1 MRPVAVD
8 SLTTLLS
15 AILLVATSPA
25 TPLGARPARARRA
38 GGDAHAQGLLPLAV
52 EVRGGF
58 AVPQGDWKD
67 DFGVDGGFGYG
78 INARLQL
85 MPLISFYGGWETYS
99 FDMDAEDSETTDAGL
114 RAGAQLSLPLA
125 ALTGLSPY
133 AFAGVIYN
141 RTKMEFGEGVSVEFE
156 SDDGFGWEAGG
167 GVSVPFAPTLSFR
180 PGSTR
185 FSSGMPKPAV
195 LPVPVGA

>member
-1 MRPVAVD
+1 MRKLVAV
-8 SLTTLLS
+8 SCAAAALL
-15 AILLVATSPA
+15 A
-25 TPLGARPARARRA
+25 A
-38 GGDAHAQGLLPLAV
+38 GGDAHAQGLLPFAV
-52 EVRGGF
+52 EARGGF
-58 AVPQGDWKD
+58 AVPQGDWRD
-67 DFGVDGGFGYG
+67 DAGVDGGFGYG

-167 GVSVPFAPTLSFR
+167 GVSIPFAPTLSFT
-180 PGSTR
+180 PGVRYRTHSAD
-185 FSSGMPKPAV
+185 FSASEDFEGDDLTVSYIVVDLGLK
-195 LPVPVGA
+195 LGL